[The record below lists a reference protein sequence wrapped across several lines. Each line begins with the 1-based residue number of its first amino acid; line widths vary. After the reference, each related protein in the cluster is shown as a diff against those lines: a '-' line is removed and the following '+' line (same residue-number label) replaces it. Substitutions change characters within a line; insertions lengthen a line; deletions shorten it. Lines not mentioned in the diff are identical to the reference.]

1 MTSDA
6 RPLELYLGSLHPKGR
21 DGQLLFRI
29 RVSYI
34 SAILLLDAQLPTRDL
49 QVVGFE
55 SIPEC
60 KFSSLVVELTH
71 PGELDHSLR
80 DPPMGPCAMVNALD
94 VPACMFGI
102 DDP

>member
-1 MTSDA
+1 M
-6 RPLELYLGSLHPKGR
+6 
-21 DGQLLFRI
+21 
-29 RVSYI
+29 V
-34 SAILLLDAQLPTRDL
+34 LLLDAQLPTRDL

-94 VPACMFGI
+94 VPACMVGI
-102 DDP
+102 GDPSGSSSGLDEEKAESLKVFVGDR